1 MPSFVSRWLTTLTI
15 IGCSI
20 GAGVGFICQAA
31 SAPAAVVRCIGFFGA
46 LWVRALKCL
55 VVPMIFCSMISSVAG
70 RPSATGAGK
79 FKMSKYAVQYYSATT
94 AIAAL
99 SGLLWFNAFSFAF
112 APLDMESRLPN
123 STAADTSEG
132 DGGSMLDTLLNF
144 GFDLVPDNL
153 FEVLLHTELLGL
165 ITFAIF
171 FASALDTR
179 TESAAALLAL
189 VGACGDT
196 FVAMIKRVIL
206 LTPIGV
212 GSLVAGS
219 IARAVDVG
227 QVFSALGALLG
238 VVVVAQ
244 LVHVFVSDAALYA
257 LLTRR
262 NPYRYYIGLPRA
274 WFTAFGTSSSAAT
287 LSTTTECVV
296 ALGVSEDVARFVL
309 PIGCTVNMDGSAL
322 ERPITVLWIAS
333 VSGVPLSAARQLVVA
348 VTSALLSLGAS
359 PIPSAGVSTLVVM
372 IEQAS
377 PRLLTL
383 LRPSSHPTLPSI
395 CRPAS
400 RSRRRCSSPPPSA

>member
-1 MPSFVSRWLTTLTI
+1 
-15 IGCSI
+15 
-20 GAGVGFICQAA
+20 
-31 SAPAAVVRCIGFFGA
+31 
-46 LWVRALKCL
+46 
-55 VVPMIFCSMISSVAG
+55 
-70 RPSATGAGK
+70 
-79 FKMSKYAVQYYSATT
+79 VQYYSATT

-372 IEQAS
+372 IEQAGLPFTPPVLLATSFCLAVEWLLDSIRTSVNVTGDAVGAAIIDHRCRTPPNTARATRGTPTVTAVAGPSWSCTSAAVEFAPSLQEATS
-377 PRLLTL
+377 PQGP
-383 LRPSSHPTLPSI
+383 RPKVLELKVDDD
-395 CRPAS
+395 RKG
-400 RSRRRCSSPPPSA
+400 